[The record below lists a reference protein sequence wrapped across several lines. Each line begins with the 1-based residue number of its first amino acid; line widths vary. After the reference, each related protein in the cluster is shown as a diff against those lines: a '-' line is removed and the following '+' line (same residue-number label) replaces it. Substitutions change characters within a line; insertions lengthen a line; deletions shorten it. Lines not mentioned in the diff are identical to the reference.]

1 MKTLNTLV
9 LLIALIGLF
18 SCSSA
23 PKTTKVELI
32 VGDFTSRLY
41 VDVLNQR
48 FDLFKDST
56 GVAKVELDVIKEPCF
71 AFVKL
76 GGITKEIY
84 IEPGNHIVVNRK
96 SHQDISIEGDQQAV
110 NAFLNERFPLSFT
123 DEMYRLPLPEFM
135 RALDA
140 ASEKYAQ
147 LLDSK
152 PELAASAAMIKE
164 NRYYVQW
171 VNAIVKYFAPKE
183 HLTEEENGRLMQFL
197 QEQNAQSYRFT
208 KAGDAIDRSITTLYK
223 QDEPDYKNH
232 SWDYGTGVRIK
243 WLEENI
249 KDSYI
254 KQNFIHTAV
263 DLYITYAGTD
273 KGGEIFKAYKAT
285 VDDKT
290 LLDKFDKKVNEF
302 KNIVKGSPV
311 PELKFQDANGQSRS
325 LEEFKG
331 KYVYIDL
338 WATWCGHCI
347 EQFPYLKELK
357 KEYKH
362 NNIVFLGVNNDRKL
376 KSFTNYVEKHKLEGE
391 QWYVGHDK
399 IFSEF
404 FHIASQPRFILL
416 DPQGRIY
423 DAHMLRPDNTEALKS
438 YLDQLEGI

>member
-1 MKTLNTLV
+1 MKNLNILV
-9 LLIALIGLF
+9 LLIALIGAY
-18 SCSSA
+18 SCSNA
-23 PKTTKVELI
+23 PKTTTVELH
-32 VGDFTSRLY
+32 VGDLKSRLY
-41 VDVLNQR
+41 LTALNEQH
-48 FDLFKDST
+48 DLFQDSE
-56 GVAKVELDVIKEPCF
+56 GFAKIELNHITEPCF
-71 AFVKL
+71 ANVKF
-76 GGITKEIY
+76 GVTKQIY
-84 IEPGNHIVVNRK
+84 LEPGNHIVVKYNGPG
-96 SHQDISIEGDQQAV
+96 DIRYEGDQAEV
-110 NAFLNERFPLSFT
+110 NTFLNERAPLPFT
-123 DEMYRLPLPEFM
+123 EEMYSLALPEFM
-135 RALDA
+135 QAFDRAT
-140 ASEKYAQ
+140 EKYAE
-147 LLDSK
+147 LVNSK
-152 PELAASAAMIKE
+152 SELATCASMLKE
-164 NRYYVQW
+164 NKYYDHWTV
-171 VNAIVKYFAPKE
+171 AIIKYFAAKPSLSKE
-183 HLTEEENGRLMQFL
+183 EYARLLQFL
-197 QEQNAQSYRFT
+197 QEQDAQSSRFT
-208 KAGDAIDRSITTLYK
+208 SSPDAINRCITALYK
-223 QDEPDYKNH
+223 QDEPNYRSY
-232 SWDYGTGVRIK
+232 SWDKGTTLK
-243 WLEENI
+243 LNWLNKNI
-249 KDSYI
+249 NDRTI
-254 KQNFIHTAV
+254 KQHFIHTAV
-263 DLYITYAGTD
+263 DLYITYAGTN

-311 PELKFQDANGQSRS
+311 PEFKFQDANGQSRS

-391 QWYVGHDK
+391 QWYVGQDK

>member
-1 MKTLNTLV
+1 MKTLNKLV
-9 LLIALIGLF
+9 LLIALIGLY
-18 SCSSA
+18 SCSNA

-32 VGDFTSRLY
+32 VGDFASRLY

-56 GVAKVELDVIKEPCF
+56 GVATVELDIITEPCF
-71 AFVKL
+71 ASVKL

-84 IEPGNHIVVNRK
+84 IEPGNHIIVNRK

-110 NAFLNERFPLSFT
+110 NDFLNERFPLSFT
-123 DEMYRLPLPEFM
+123 DEMYSLPLPEFM
-135 RALDA
+135 KAFDS

-152 PELAASAAMIKE
+152 PELSAYAPILTQ
-164 NRYYVQW
+164 NRDYVQW
-171 VNAIVKYFAPKE
+171 VNAIVKYFAAKK
-183 HLTEEENGRLMQFL
+183 HLTEEENARLMQFL

-208 KAGDAIDRSITTLYK
+208 KAGDAIARSITTLYK

-243 WLEENI
+243 WLDENI
-249 KDSYI
+249 KDEYI

-273 KGGEIFKAYKAT
+273 KGGDIFKAYKET
-285 VDDKT
+285 VNNKI
-290 LLDKFDKKVNEF
+290 LLDKFAEKVDEF

-311 PELKFQDANGQSRS
+311 IDIKFQDVKGQTRT
-325 LEEFKG
+325 LDEFNG

-347 EQFPYLKELK
+347 DQFPYLEELK
-357 KEYKH
+357 KEYKE
-362 NNIVFLGVNNDRKL
+362 NNIVFLGVNNDSKL
-376 KSFTNYVEKHKLEGE
+376 KSFTNYVEKHKLEGD
-391 QWYVGHDK
+391 QWYIGQNK
-399 IFSEF
+399 TFSNF
-404 FHIASQPRFILL
+404 FKIASQPRFILL
-416 DPQGRIY
+416 DPQGKIY
-423 DAHMLRPDNTEALKS
+423 DAHMLRPDNTEALKG
-438 YLDQLEGI
+438 YLNKLDGI